1 MSGLIPQAEYLRVVR
16 ERDDL
21 AERVAWFES
30 QYPSPDDLDVLSVKA
45 ATRLH
50 TIPARVLVMLY
61 RSSPAVVSRSRIIQL
76 FGWDVNDKNIDV
88 HLHRIRAALKRLG
101 APPDAIHTHWGV
113 GLSMT
118 KEAHQ
123 WASEAILGAFLET
136 TKTEEAAHE
145 RLTAAR

>member
-113 GLSMT
+113 GLSMSADCR
-118 KEAHQ
+118 EWIGA
-123 WASEAILGAFLET
+123 EILPEMADTSRRKG
-136 TKTEEAAHE
+136 
-145 RLTAAR
+145 